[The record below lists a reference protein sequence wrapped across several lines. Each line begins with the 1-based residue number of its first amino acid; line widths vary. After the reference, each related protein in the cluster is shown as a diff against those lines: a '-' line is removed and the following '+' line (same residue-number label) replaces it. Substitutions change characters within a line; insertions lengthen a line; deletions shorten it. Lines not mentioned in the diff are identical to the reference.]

1 MKTNN
6 IDKEK
11 LNKYKIERL
20 IDIKTNIIED
30 TLKLEND
37 FVIAENT
44 EQKYVIA
51 KDYIANINTMAE
63 IEKEIKGLMNKEKEV
78 NKID

>member
-6 IDKEK
+6 INEK
-11 LNKYKIERL
+11 KINKYKIERL
-20 IDIKTNIIED
+20 TEIKLNIIED

-51 KDYIANINTMAE
+51 KDYIANINTIKQ
-63 IEKEIKGLMNKEKEV
+63 IEKEIEDFMNKEKGGNV
-78 NKID
+78 ID